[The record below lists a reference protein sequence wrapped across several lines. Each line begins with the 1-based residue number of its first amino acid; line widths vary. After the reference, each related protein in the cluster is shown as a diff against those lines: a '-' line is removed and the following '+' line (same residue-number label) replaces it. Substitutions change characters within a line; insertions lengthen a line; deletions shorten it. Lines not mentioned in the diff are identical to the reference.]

1 MLSYIRKYI
10 LSFVLLLNLIV
21 FIVSYFKEGQLK
33 LTNLIIVF
41 ALAPMA
47 ITQINSEF
55 KRNKNINL
63 MQALGLLLALI
74 ALFLKFYGYFD

>member
-1 MLSYIRKYI
+1 MLIYIRKYI
-10 LSFVLLLNLIV
+10 LSVLLLLNLIV
-21 FIVSYFKEGQLK
+21 FIVSYFKQGQLK

-41 ALAPMA
+41 ALTPMA
-47 ITQINSEF
+47 ITQINPEF
-55 KRNKNINL
+55 KKNKNINL

>member
-1 MLSYIRKYI
+1 MLSYSRKYI
-10 LSFVLLLNLIV
+10 LSVLLLLNLIV
-21 FIVSYFKEGQLK
+21 FIVSYFKQGQLK

-41 ALAPMA
+41 ALTPMA
-47 ITQINSEF
+47 ITQINPEF
-55 KRNKNINL
+55 GKNKNINL

>member
-1 MLSYIRKYI
+1 MLSYIRKYL
-10 LSFVLLLNLIV
+10 LSIVLLLNLVV
-21 FIVSYFKEGQLK
+21 FVVSYFKQGQLK

-41 ALAPMA
+41 ALTPMA
-47 ITQINSEF
+47 ITQINPEF
-55 KRNKNINL
+55 KKNKNINL

>member
-10 LSFVLLLNLIV
+10 LSVLLLLNLIV
-21 FIVSYFKEGQLK
+21 FIVSYFKQGQLK

-55 KRNKNINL
+55 ARNKNINL

>member
-10 LSFVLLLNLIV
+10 LSVLLLLNLIV
-21 FIVSYFKEGQLK
+21 FIVSYFKQGQLK

-41 ALAPMA
+41 ALTPMA
-47 ITQINSEF
+47 LTQINSEF
-55 KRNKNINL
+55 ERNKSFRVL
-63 MQALGLLLALI
+63 QVLGLFLALI